1 MSRYCGVW
9 SLFLRT
15 PPSADAALTWNA
27 ARFLTRTVHGTA
39 YAVWSLPTTDSTIE
53 LSADCFGSRG
63 NERQHIKSDTSAPE
77 YCATGG
83 DTEGYVGA
91 LDYRQTLSGHWQ
103 VMAGAR
109 VSVVDMKNN
118 GAYAGGE
125 GESSIFGHLEDNEAL
140 YAEAR
145 ARYGVISATAGLRAE
160 RTGVRSTFSGGGRQ
174 SCCRTAS
181 GPR

>member
-1 MSRYCGVW
+1 M
-9 SLFLRT
+9 
-15 PPSADAALTWNA
+15 
-27 ARFLTRTVHGTA
+27 
-39 YAVWSLPTTDSTIE
+39 
-53 LSADCFGSRG
+53 
-63 NERQHIKSDTSAPE
+63 
-77 YCATGG
+77 
-83 DTEGYVGA
+83 GA